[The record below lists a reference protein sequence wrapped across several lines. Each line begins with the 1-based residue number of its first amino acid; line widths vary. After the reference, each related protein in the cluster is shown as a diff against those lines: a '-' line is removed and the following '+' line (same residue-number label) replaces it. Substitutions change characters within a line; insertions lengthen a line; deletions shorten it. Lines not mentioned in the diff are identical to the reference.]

1 MDVFGDNVYIPISV
15 VATRGAQLSH
25 AVSQSSRVLAGHGSR
40 SQSFQFTPT
49 VVRLTVTWMTD
60 A

>member
-1 MDVFGDNVYIPISV
+1 MRNNVHIPISV